1 MPVLL
6 PWQCRLVRAERAAR
20 WTNCPTV
27 QLATCALT
35 LAFATQEAN
44 YGYQQELDMIPLM
57 MQQDYSAKGWLGLI
71 LGTRLWYATNC
82 AVFPLLSFSSF
93 FSD

>member
-1 MPVLL
+1 MHS
-6 PWQCRLVRAERAAR
+6 
-20 WTNCPTV
+20 
-27 QLATCALT
+27 
-35 LAFATQEAN
+35 N
-44 YGYQQELDMIPLM
+44 YAHQQELDMIPLM
-57 MQQDYSAKGWLGLI
+57 VQQDYSPKRWLGLI